1 MIKQNQKLVPA
12 IVQDYSSK
20 AILMLGYMNIE
31 AINKTLDGPNVWFY
45 SRSRQSLWEKG
56 ETSGNNLKFVSMH
69 IDCDQDALLIIAKPI
84 GPTCHT
90 GDTSC
95 FEKSDEKSQIRLDTM
110 KNNLKNYNQPHYEI
124 LSELFSVIKNRHKN
138 PQKDSYTSQLFEEG
152 PEKISK
158 KLIEESGETIIE
170 FLDINRKT
178 NDLLINEISDLLFH
192 LLVLIESA
200 DIKLE
205 EVLEELSKRRKIKN
219 K

>member
-1 MIKQNQKLVPA
+1 MNQNQKLVPA
-12 IVQDYSSK
+12 VVQDYSSK

-31 AINKTLDGPNVWFY
+31 AINKTLEGPNVWFY
-45 SRSRQSLWEKG
+45 SRSRQALWEKG
-56 ETSGNNLKFVSMH
+56 ETSGNYLKFVSMH
-69 IDCDQDALLIIAKPI
+69 VDCDQDALLIIAKPV
-84 GPTCHT
+84 GPTCHK
-90 GDTSC
+90 GEISC
-95 FEKSDEKSQIRLDTM
+95 FENSEKKTQIRLNTM
-110 KNNLKNYNQPHYEI
+110 KNNLKNSNQPHYEI
-124 LSELFSVIKNRHKN
+124 LSELSSVIKNRHQNPKKN
-138 PQKDSYTSQLFEEG
+138 SYTSKLFEEG

-170 FLDINRKT
+170 FLDTNRKT

-205 EVLEELSKRRKIKN
+205 EVLEELSKRRKINN

>member
-1 MIKQNQKLVPA
+1 MINQNQKLVPA

-20 AILMLGYMNIE
+20 TILMLGYMNIE
-31 AINKTLDGPNVWFY
+31 AINKTLEGPNVWFY

-56 ETSGNNLKFVSMH
+56 ETSGNYLKFVSMH
-69 IDCDQDALLIIAKPI
+69 VDCDQDALLIIVKPI
-84 GPTCHT
+84 GPTCHS
-90 GDTSC
+90 GETSC
-95 FEKSDEKSQIRLDTM
+95 FEKSEKKSQIKLNTM
-110 KNNLKNYNQPHYEI
+110 KNNLKNSNQSHYEI
-124 LSELFSVIKNRHKN
+124 LSELFSVIKNRHQN
-138 PQKDSYTSQLFEEG
+138 PQKDSYTSKLFEEG

-170 FLDINRKT
+170 FLDTNRKT

-205 EVLEELSKRRKIKN
+205 EVLEELSKRRKIKHE
-219 K
+219 

>member
-69 IDCDQDALLIIAKPI
+69 VDCDQDALLIIAKPI

-90 GDTSC
+90 GETSC
-95 FEKSDEKSQIRLDTM
+95 FEKSEEKSQIRLDTM
-110 KNNLKNYNQPHYEI
+110 KNNLKKMINKILKNYKINQMDQDYALWH
-124 LSELFSVIKNRHKN
+124 
-138 PQKDSYTSQLFEEG
+138 SYHF
-152 PEKISK
+152 
-158 KLIEESGETIIE
+158 
-170 FLDINRKT
+170 
-178 NDLLINEISDLLFH
+178 FH
-192 LLVLIESA
+192 P
-200 DIKLE
+200 
-205 EVLEELSKRRKIKN
+205 
-219 K
+219 